1 MFSSLRSSMHL
12 GDSTRRFM
20 NRELKDPTGVGKIHK
35 GDMYDE
41 LKFHKFG

>member
-1 MFSSLRSSMHL
+1 
-12 GDSTRRFM
+12 M

-41 LKFHKFG
+41 LKFHKFGWLSNDMLLFAGSK